1 MEQTTATTK
10 SRLLR
15 RATIFFFAGMA
26 VLTLFSNTIVNYS
39 LPRVQVKNFESGMM
53 FRQIQAEGT
62 ISAQLQHTVNFGAP
76 RIVDQ
81 VKVEV
86 GSPVLVGDVIAT
98 LKPTEGV
105 ELLEME
111 KALENAELALAQMK
125 RTPASLSVPAMEKAV
140 KAAAK
145 AIEDARENLEDAKD
159 AQYQAYVA
167 LIKTERGLEDD
178 VEFAQETLEIKEA
191 ALTTAKTEYN
201 TAVAALAAAE
211 AALAALEADPASD
224 PDAIAAAEAAVD
236 TATAILYG
244 DDTQVGKRD
253 LLKTAQDQ
261 YDAAKD
267 ALDTVKASLK
277 AAQKASNEGADDA
290 GVIAAQEALTAAEEA
305 YPERLQELADAK
317 KSDSL
322 AVQDRQTAIT
332 KAEND
337 LEVQRAKFEQ
347 FKSTQGVNEI
357 KADYEGRISKLALA
371 AGATINTTE
380 AVAVIDDAQARYD
393 LRATI
398 PAEQAKAL
406 VIGDRADVSMG
417 NIGWAQAI
425 LREIREDKDQPGVV
439 KQLVFD
445 VEGEV
450 ALGQQVSINIYKQGR
465 NYDMIVPNAAI
476 RQDASGSFVLAMRQK
491 NGPLGSRY
499 TLERVSV
506 TVLESDSTR
515 SAISGALD
523 WGMPIVTAANKPV
536 EAGSRVLPTK

>member
-1 MEQTTATTK
+1 MTRPMEQTAATTK

-26 VLTLFSNTIVNYS
+26 ILTLFSNTIVNYS

-62 ISAQLQHTVNFGAP
+62 ISAQLKHTVNFGAP

-86 GSPVLVGDVIAT
+86 GSPVLVGDIIAT

-111 KALENAELALAQMK
+111 MALENAELALAQMK

-140 KAAAK
+140 KAAQK
-145 AIEDARENLEDAKD
+145 AIEDAKD
-159 AQYQAYVA
+159 AQYQAYVK

-178 VEFAQETLEIKEA
+178 VEFAEETLRIEESDLNLEKA
-191 ALTTAKTEYN
+191 KNTTAESL
-201 TAVAALAAAE
+201 LAAAE
-211 AALAALEADPASD
+211 AALAALQADPNTEQSAIDLAQATRDTAYEDVYGVDGD
-224 PDAIAAAEAAVD
+224 PDKPG
-236 TATAILYG
+236 TR
-244 DDTQVGKRD
+244 Q
-253 LLKTAQDQ
+253 LLKTAQDN

-277 AAQKASNEGADDA
+277 AAQQASNEGADDA
-290 GVIAAQEALTAAEEA
+290 GVIAAQESLADAEEA
-305 YPERLQELADAK
+305 YPERLQELSDAK
-317 KSDSL
+317 KSDAL
-322 AVQDRQTAIT
+322 AVKDRQTAIT

-357 KADYEGRISKLALA
+357 KADYEGRISKLTLA
-371 AGATINTTE
+371 DGATINTAE

-398 PAEQAKAL
+398 PAEQAQTL

-506 TVLESDSTR
+506 TILESDSTR
-515 SAISGALD
+515 SAISGTLD

>member
-1 MEQTTATTK
+1 MTQPMEQTAATAKT
-10 SRLLR
+10 RLLR

-26 VLTLFSNTIVNYS
+26 ILTLFSNTIVNYS

-111 KALENAELALAQMK
+111 KALENAELDLAKMK
-125 RTPASLSVPAMEKAV
+125 RTPASLSVPEMEKAV
-140 KAAAK
+140 KAAAE
-145 AIEDARENLEDAKD
+145 AIEKAKKTLEDEKNAHK
-159 AQYQAYVA
+159 QAYAA
-167 LIKTERGLEDD
+167 LIKAERDLEEE
-178 VEFAQETLEIKEA
+178 VEFAAETVEIKETALA
-191 ALTTAKTEYN
+191 AAKTEYN
-201 TAVAALAAAE
+201 DAVAALAAAE
-211 AALAALEADPASD
+211 AALAAAG
-224 PDAIAAAEAAVD
+224 PDELAAAQAAVD
-236 TATAILYG
+236 AATAVLYG
-244 DDTQVGKRD
+244 DDTQTGKRD
-253 LLKTAQDQ
+253 LLKTAQDNL
-261 YDAAKD
+261 DAAES
-267 ALDTVKASLK
+267 ALDTVKASLQ
-277 AAQKASNEGADDA
+277 AAQKASNEGAEDA
-290 GVIAAQEALTAAEEA
+290 RVIAAEEALAEAEKA
-305 YPERLQELADAK
+305 YPERLQELADARK
-317 KSDSL
+317 TDALSVK
-322 AVQDRQTAIT
+322 DRQTAIT

-347 FKSTQGVNEI
+347 FKATQGVNEI
-357 KADYEGRISKLALA
+357 KADYEGRISQLALA
-371 AGATINTTE
+371 DGATINTSE

-393 LRATI
+393 LRAKI
-398 PAEQAKAL
+398 PAEQANSL

-445 VEGEV
+445 VEGDV

-491 NGPLGSRY
+491 SGPLGSRY
-499 TLERVSV
+499 TLERIAVI
-506 TVLESDSTR
+506 VLESDSTR
-515 SAISGALD
+515 SAISAALD

-536 EAGSRVLPTK
+536 ESGSRVLPTK

>member
-1 MEQTTATTK
+1 MEQTAATAKT
-10 SRLLR
+10 RLLR

-26 VLTLFSNTIVNYS
+26 ILTLFSNTIVNYS

-111 KALENAELALAQMK
+111 KALENAELDLAKMK
-125 RTPASLSVPAMEKAV
+125 RTPASLSVPEMEKAV
-140 KAAAK
+140 KAAAE
-145 AIEDARENLEDAKD
+145 AIEKAKKTLEDEKNAHK
-159 AQYQAYVA
+159 QAYAA
-167 LIKTERGLEDD
+167 LIKAERDLEEE
-178 VEFAQETLEIKEA
+178 VEFAAETVEIKETALA
-191 ALTTAKTEYN
+191 AAKTEYN
-201 TAVAALAAAE
+201 DAVAALAAAE
-211 AALAALEADPASD
+211 AALAAAG
-224 PDAIAAAEAAVD
+224 PDELAAAQAAVD
-236 TATAILYG
+236 AATAVLYG
-244 DDTQVGKRD
+244 DDTQTGKRD
-253 LLKTAQDQ
+253 LLKTAQDNL
-261 YDAAKD
+261 DAAES
-267 ALDTVKASLK
+267 ALDTVKASLQ
-277 AAQKASNEGADDA
+277 AAQKASNEGAEDA
-290 GVIAAQEALTAAEEA
+290 RVIAAEEALAEAEKA
-305 YPERLQELADAK
+305 YPERLQELADARK
-317 KSDSL
+317 TDALSVK
-322 AVQDRQTAIT
+322 DRQTAIT

-347 FKSTQGVNEI
+347 FKATQGVNEI
-357 KADYEGRISKLALA
+357 KADYEGRISQLALA
-371 AGATINTTE
+371 DGATINTSE

-393 LRATI
+393 LRAKI
-398 PAEQAKAL
+398 PAEQANSL

-445 VEGEV
+445 VEGDV

-491 NGPLGSRY
+491 SGPLGSRY
-499 TLERVSV
+499 TLERIAVI
-506 TVLESDSTR
+506 VLESDSTR
-515 SAISGALD
+515 SAISAALD

-536 EAGSRVLPTK
+536 ESGSRVLPTK

>member
-1 MEQTTATTK
+1 MMEQTAATTK
-10 SRLLR
+10 NRLLR
-15 RATIFFFAGMA
+15 RATIYFFAGMA

-62 ISAQLQHTVNFGAP
+62 ISAQLQHTINFGAP

-140 KAAAK
+140 KAAQK
-145 AIEDARENLEDAKD
+145 AIEAAKENLEDAKA
-159 AQYQAYVA
+159 AQSKAYA
-167 LIKTERGLEDD
+167 DLIKIERGLEDD
-178 VEFAQETLEIKEA
+178 VDYAAETVAIREAELAKAKAEF
-191 ALTTAKTEYN
+191 
-201 TAVAALAAAE
+201 AAAE
-211 AALAALEADPASD
+211 ADWQAKVAALAALEADPAAD
-224 PDAIAAAEAAVD
+224 PAALAAAKDAVNLAKAALD
-236 TATAILYG
+236 G
-244 DDTQVGKRD
+244 DGGARD
-253 LLKTAQDQ
+253 KLKAAQDNLKT
-261 YDAAKD
+261 AKD

-277 AAQKASNEGADDA
+277 AAQEASNKGASDE

-305 YPERLQELADAK
+305 YPERLQELSDARK
-317 KSDSL
+317 TDDL
-322 AVQDRQTAIT
+322 AVKDRLTAIT

-337 LEVQRAKFEQ
+337 LKVQRAKFDQ
-347 FKSTQGVNEI
+347 FKATQGVNEI
-357 KADYEGRISKLALA
+357 KADYEGRISKLVLA
-371 AGATINTTE
+371 PGATINTAE
-380 AVAVIDDAQARYD
+380 AVAVIDDAQARYN
-393 LRATI
+393 LKATI
-398 PAEQAKAL
+398 PAQQANAL

-425 LREIREDKDQPGVV
+425 LREIREDKDQPGIV

-450 ALGQQVSINIYKQGR
+450 ALGQQVNISIYKQGR
-465 NYDMIVPNAAI
+465 NYDMIVPKAAV

-499 TLERVSV
+499 TLERISI

-515 SAISGALD
+515 SAVSGALD